1 MPLVENDYDE
11 EDRAFENGLE
21 EAVKKYAESLDI
33 DGLREYVIHDLYE
46 YYSEDADY
54 DEAWNFIDWIT
65 YKERKKRQESDD

>member
-11 EDRAFENGLE
+11 EDMHFENGLE
-21 EAVKKYAESLDI
+21 EAVKKFAESLDT
-33 DGLREYVIHDLYE
+33 DGLREYVRHDLYE

-65 YKERKKRQESDD
+65 YKERRKKARS

>member
-21 EAVKKYAESLDI
+21 EAVKKFAESLDI
-33 DGLREYVIHDLYE
+33 DGLREYVMHDLYE

-54 DEAWNFIDWIT
+54 DEAWNFIDEHVLKEWWIAQ
-65 YKERKKRQESDD
+65 RKST

>member
-33 DGLREYVIHDLYE
+33 DGLREYVRHDLYE

-54 DEAWNFIDWIT
+54 DEAWNFIDEHVLKEWWIAQ
-65 YKERKKRQESDD
+65 RKST